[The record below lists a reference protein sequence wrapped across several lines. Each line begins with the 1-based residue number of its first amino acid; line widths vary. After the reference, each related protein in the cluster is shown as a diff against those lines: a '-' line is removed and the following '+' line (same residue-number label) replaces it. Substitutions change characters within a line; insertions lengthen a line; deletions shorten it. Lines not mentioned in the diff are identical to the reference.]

1 MVCSFCNE
9 NECESWLKSYC
20 VDCSMLR
27 RMLVLHNPTE
37 CVGILKRCLIRN
49 QEQITNKIKLELKTQ
64 DKQLNAMNA
73 MNDSSYNTPLP
84 PLTRSKTK

>member
-9 NECESWLKSYC
+9 NECESWMKSYC

-37 CVGILKRCLIRN
+37 CVDVDVEIMIPPNAKELDEN
-49 QEQITNKIKLELKTQ
+49 LE
-64 DKQLNAMNA
+64 
-73 MNDSSYNTPLP
+73 YEGE
-84 PLTRSKTK
+84 